1 MFWNG
6 GIAAVGVLGLMA
18 AGILIAGP
26 AQADGELIK
35 AAAMFSDEHA
45 LDEDSLKE
53 VRTGLFPFSAEEKDK
68 VVLRRKGREA
78 TDADPTDQHRG
89 PQARPTD
96 LQINP
101 FSLGTTTVSRPR
113 LQQQPAQQ
121 QPAANNPP
129 AASNPPVASN
139 PPPASTTVTLP
150 LGLGIGST
158 TDSIITNTLRLTG
171 LLP

>member
-6 GIAAVGVLGLMA
+6 GIAAAGVMGLMA
-18 AGILIAGP
+18 AGTLIAGP
-26 AQADGELIK
+26 ARAEGEVIK
-35 AAAMFSDEHA
+35 TTAMFGDEQA
-45 LDEDSLKE
+45 LDEDSLRE

-68 VVLRRKGREA
+68 VVVRRKGREA
-78 TDADPTDQHRG
+78 TDSDPTDQHRG
-89 PQARPTD
+89 PEARPTD

-113 LQQQPAQQ
+113 LQQQQPAQQ

-129 AASNPPVASN
+129 VASN
-139 PPPASTTVTLP
+139 PPPATTTVSVP
-150 LGLGIGST
+150 LGLGVAST
-158 TDSIITNTLRLTG
+158 TNSIVNNTLRRVG